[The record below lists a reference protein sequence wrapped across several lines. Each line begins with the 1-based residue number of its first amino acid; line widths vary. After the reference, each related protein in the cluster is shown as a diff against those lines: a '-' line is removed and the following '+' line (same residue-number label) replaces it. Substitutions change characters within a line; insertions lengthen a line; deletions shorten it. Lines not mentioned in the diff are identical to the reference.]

1 MFWCPRFCV
10 FVLTFVRVLFFCVVA
25 AFMFVIVINYYVSRL
40 FEFVTFLLVCQ
51 QVEVLWMEQKI

>member
-1 MFWCPRFCV
+1 V